1 MQDFGFDRLID
12 RRGTYSYKYDGLKK
26 VFGRED
32 VLPMWVADM
41 DFAVPPAVQEAIR
54 RRAEHPIYGYTFR
67 PEEYYQS
74 IVGWIAR
81 RHGWQVAREWISY
94 SPGIVPALNMAVQG
108 FTDPG
113 DGVILQ
119 SPVYHPFFW
128 AIDLNHRK
136 LLNNR
141 LVEKEGS
148 YTFDFDDLAEKAKE
162 AKLLLLSNPHN
173 PVGRSWDEEELRR
186 LGEICVE
193 YDVLIVSDEIH
204 ADLTLPGHHHVPLA
218 SLSEEI
224 AARTITCMAPSKT
237 FNLAGLSTS
246 SVIISDEKIREHF
259 KEVVEALHIGGGN
272 LFGIEA
278 SIAAYNHGEAWLDA
292 LLDYLT
298 GNIARA
304 REVVAKEMAE
314 VTMAPVEATYLVWLD
329 FRRTG
334 MDAEALKKFML
345 EEAKVG
351 GNDGAMYGPGG
362 EGFVRLNLATPRS
375 IVEEAFERISKAL
388 KKQRS

>member
-162 AKLLLLSNPHN
+162 AKLL
-173 PVGRSWDEEELRR
+173 G
-186 LGEICVE
+186 
-193 YDVLIVSDEIH
+193 
-204 ADLTLPGHHHVPLA
+204 
-218 SLSEEI
+218 
-224 AARTITCMAPSKT
+224 
-237 FNLAGLSTS
+237 
-246 SVIISDEKIREHF
+246 
-259 KEVVEALHIGGGN
+259 
-272 LFGIEA
+272 
-278 SIAAYNHGEAWLDA
+278 
-292 LLDYLT
+292 
-298 GNIARA
+298 
-304 REVVAKEMAE
+304 
-314 VTMAPVEATYLVWLD
+314 
-329 FRRTG
+329 
-334 MDAEALKKFML
+334 
-345 EEAKVG
+345 
-351 GNDGAMYGPGG
+351 
-362 EGFVRLNLATPRS
+362 
-375 IVEEAFERISKAL
+375 
-388 KKQRS
+388 

>member
-12 RRGTYSYKYDGLKK
+12 RRGTYSFKYDGLKK

-128 AIDLNHRK
+128 AIDLNRRK

-173 PVGRSWDEEELRR
+173 PVGRSWNEDELRR
-186 LGEICVE
+186 VGEICVE

-224 AARTITCMAPSKT
+224 AAHTITCMAPSKT

-246 SVIISDEKIREHF
+246 SVIISDEKIRTRF
-259 KEVVEALHIGGGN
+259 KEVVESLHIGGGN

-278 SIAAYNHGEAWLDA
+278 SIAAYNHGEPWLDA
-292 LLDYLT
+292 LLQYLSD
-298 GNIARA
+298 NIVYVRDLLTQ
-304 REVVAKEMAE
+304 EMPQL
-314 VTMAPVEATYLVWLD
+314 TLSQVEATYLLWLD

-334 MDAEALKKFML
+334 MDAEGLRKFML

-362 EGFVRLNLATPRS
+362 EGFFRLNVACPRV
-375 IVEEAFERISKAL
+375 IVGEAFERIYKAL
-388 KKQRS
+388 KKL